1 MEISF
6 FTHPHNSVKS
16 GALGFAS
23 YCDATWPREEN
34 MLSQSAHYAKAV
46 TLLSA
51 RTTAQLQVVEQELIK
66 EKVMLE
72 HTEEDIVELEQKEDH
87 TESESK
93 RTWQADN
100 ECSNC
105 TQTSPRYVESY
116 CFGVESIHGH
126 MFVGLTDAHNHKQL
140 RSPSLKT
147 DQT

>member
-1 MEISF
+1 MGRCREL
-6 FTHPHNSVKS
+6 N
-16 GALGFAS
+16 LGPLA
-23 YCDATWPREEN
+23 W
-34 MLSQSAHYAKAV
+34 QKAV

-140 RSPSLKT
+140 RSPSLKARALRGT
-147 DQT
+147 WSTLQH